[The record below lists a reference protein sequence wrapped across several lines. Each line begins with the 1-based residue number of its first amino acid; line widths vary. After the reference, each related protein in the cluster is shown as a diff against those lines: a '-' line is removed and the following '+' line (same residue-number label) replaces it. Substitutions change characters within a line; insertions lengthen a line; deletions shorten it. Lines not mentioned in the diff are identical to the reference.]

1 MQENK
6 YDIVIIGAGLGGLVS
21 GALLSKEGFKVCVL
35 EKNKQIG
42 GCLQSFGFDGKLFES
57 AIHYVGSL
65 AENQT
70 LFKIFNYLGLMSKLS
85 LKRLDTNC
93 YDQIIIDDIHY
104 NMAQGHDAFVE
115 SIASNFPNHL
125 SEIRNY
131 MGDIVSTCKQFPL
144 YNLRNGDAQE
154 KNAVTGFG
162 LKSRLSEFISNPL
175 LQQVLTGNNLLH
187 GGHFEYSPYYMHALI
202 QNSYIESSW
211 KCKEGSAQIAKL
223 LQEVIKENGGEVIR
237 NIEVVK
243 MYEKDGLL
251 VYAEDKRGERYYA
264 KHFISNLHPQVSF
277 QLLESNLIRPITVR
291 RLNSLENTM
300 SSFILNLSLHDKQ
313 IPYRNHNIYYHKQ
326 KDVWKDVHEN
336 IQTSPNSFGI
346 FFTEDEAN
354 PGYARSI
361 SILTYLNYNALNK
374 WSDSFHTTAV
384 REKRNDDYQ
393 DFKQNYSE
401 TIIDSLQMII
411 PNLKQ
416 AIKAK
421 DASTPLTFRDYLN
434 TPNGS
439 MYGIQKDIR
448 NLTATTIATRTKI
461 PNLYLTGQNIN
472 LHGVLGVSIT
482 ALLTASEIIG
492 LDYLVNKINIEPKN
506 M

>member
-93 YDQIIIDDIHY
+93 YDQIIIDDLHY

-154 KNAVTGFG
+154 KNAVTSFG

-243 MYEKDGLL
+243 MHEKM
-251 VYAEDKRGERYYA
+251 AC
-264 KHFISNLHPQVSF
+264 
-277 QLLESNLIRPITVR
+277 
-291 RLNSLENTM
+291 
-300 SSFILNLSLHDKQ
+300 
-313 IPYRNHNIYYHKQ
+313 
-326 KDVWKDVHEN
+326 
-336 IQTSPNSFGI
+336 
-346 FFTEDEAN
+346 
-354 PGYARSI
+354 
-361 SILTYLNYNALNK
+361 
-374 WSDSFHTTAV
+374 
-384 REKRNDDYQ
+384 
-393 DFKQNYSE
+393 
-401 TIIDSLQMII
+401 
-411 PNLKQ
+411 
-416 AIKAK
+416 
-421 DASTPLTFRDYLN
+421 
-434 TPNGS
+434 
-439 MYGIQKDIR
+439 
-448 NLTATTIATRTKI
+448 
-461 PNLYLTGQNIN
+461 
-472 LHGVLGVSIT
+472 
-482 ALLTASEIIG
+482 
-492 LDYLVNKINIEPKN
+492 
-506 M
+506 